1 MKQKTRNILIGLLLI
16 AVVAIGVG
24 YKYTM
29 AQQVQPAFITDAV
42 KRGNIENV
50 VLTNGV
56 LYPSKLVSVGAQ
68 VSGLIEKIDVQVGD
82 AIKKGEL
89 IAQIDNLTQQNA
101 LKEAEASLRS
111 LNAQYTAKQAQ
122 IKVALSEFKR
132 KQQLLARGA
141 TSQAEYD
148 TAESLL
154 AVYRA
159 ELDQLSAEKEKSIIS
174 VDNAKLNLGYTTIAS
189 PIDGTVVY
197 VSVEERSKRDRP

>member
-132 KQQLLARGA
+132 K
-141 TSQAEYD
+141 
-148 TAESLL
+148 
-154 AVYRA
+154 
-159 ELDQLSAEKEKSIIS
+159 
-174 VDNAKLNLGYTTIAS
+174 
-189 PIDGTVVY
+189 
-197 VSVEERSKRDRP
+197 